1 MRHAHHFLLKDTEFP
16 SARVKNQF
24 WLDQGV
30 GAYDPSHTKA
40 SRLRDPLLRIV
51 HRCLVYSIS
60 GRGNGDTVVNLRE
73 LFYMYCLVQPQ
84 ACNLAHSIAWYFLTS
99 PGRDAT
105 SWICGGHLVTVIA
118 KFYGLLS
125 QKHLGGLTAVAE
137 TKVIKLSNLKNM
149 HITQKTQSGL
159 RLVDQW
165 GRVWDPDRPATDP
178 DRVVAEE
185 EAQASLGGH
194 VGPGA
199 DAYAGP
205 DSVVPPQQKH
215 VVIPLSELHRFWTWM
230 YETHLA
236 SVAATGVHV
245 QIPVPYFMQPV
256 TPRFP
261 RVSPVGPVGD
271 YRDVVG
277 NNIVKPHNI

>member
-1 MRHAHHFLLKDTEFP
+1 MGGRWMQMSVASFGKILGLYTQDETRTPLFTEGITAFP

-24 WLDQGV
+24 WFDQGV
-30 GAYDPSHTKA
+30 GTYDPSHTKA
-40 SRLRDPLLRIV
+40 SRLRDPLLWIM

-99 PGRDAT
+99 LGRDAT
-105 SWICGGHLVTVIA
+105 SWIRGGHLVTVIA
-118 KFYGLLS
+118 RFYGLLS

-159 RLVDQW
+159 GLIDQW
-165 GRVWDPDRPATDP
+165 GRVWDPDPN
-178 DRVVAEE
+178 RVVAEE

-199 DAYAGP
+199 DACAGSG
-205 DSVVPPQQKH
+205 SVVPP
-215 VVIPLSELHRFWTWM
+215 
-230 YETHLA
+230 
-236 SVAATGVHV
+236 
-245 QIPVPYFMQPV
+245 
-256 TPRFP
+256 
-261 RVSPVGPVGD
+261 
-271 YRDVVG
+271 
-277 NNIVKPHNI
+277 